1 MRRGAEGLFTSDVIL
16 ASDFF
21 LKKASPFQT
30 VDAGI
35 GTAGGFFSFFSSGEI
50 ALSTVRMPANISYM
64 PEDQSKTNIYNC
76 SYGSVYWTYT
86 FVPAYVMS
94 ISVLGIAL
102 NIFVLMVFILHKKPC
117 TVAEI
122 YLTNLAAADLV
133 LVSFLPFWAVSAW
146 NKHKWIFGRALCKMV
161 NVGILMNVYCSI
173 YFLVLV
179 SIDRYL
185 ALVHPLS
192 HEIMRRPKFAKI
204 GCVLVWIL
212 GFLLSIPKLIIRE
225 LAPHGNITK
234 CSENDTNI
242 RHVNELMISVFAF
255 FIPIFIVIFCTVKI
269 LKTLR
274 GRSKERAKTKKTD
287 HKATILVLA
296 VLLAFLICWVPFHL
310 LKIPALLSHVGI
322 LTGCSSEHILYFC
335 GQIFTY
341 LAFSNSV
348 LNPILY
354 VIAGKNFRDKVK
366 ELFRQWDQKQRSTIS
381 LTSAS
386 TKKFSRSLP
395 KNVSQHTIIN

>member
-1 MRRGAEGLFTSDVIL
+1 
-16 ASDFF
+16 
-21 LKKASPFQT
+21 
-30 VDAGI
+30 
-35 GTAGGFFSFFSSGEI
+35 
-50 ALSTVRMPANISYM
+50 
-64 PEDQSKTNIYNC
+64 
-76 SYGSVYWTYT
+76 
-86 FVPAYVMS
+86 MS

-146 NKHKWIFGRALCKMV
+146 NEYKWIFGRALCKMV

-185 ALVHPLS
+185 AVVHPLS
-192 HEIMRRPKFAKI
+192 HETMRRPKFAKI

-225 LAPHGNITK
+225 LALHANITT
-234 CSENDTNI
+234 CSENDTTI

-274 GRSKERAKTKKTD
+274 GRSKERAKAKKMD

-310 LKIPALLSHVGI
+310 LKIPALLSHGGI
-322 LTGCSSEHILYFC
+322 LTGCSSENILYLC

-341 LAFSNSV
+341 LTFSNSV
-348 LNPILY
+348 INPILY

-366 ELFRQWDQKQRSTIS
+366 ELFRQWAQKQSSTMS

-395 KNVSQHTIIN
+395 KNVSQHTIIK